1 MTEHIHRY
9 WDEEDEPQAD
19 SPQVEVD
26 DLEAVEED
34 EQLGDAGWNP
44 Q

>member
-1 MTEHIHRY
+1 MSEHIDHF

>member
-1 MTEHIHRY
+1 MPAHIDRF
-9 WDEEDEPQAD
+9 WEDEDESKTDYPQ
-19 SPQVEVD
+19 VD

-34 EQLGDAGWNP
+34 EQLGDAGDQN

>member
-1 MTEHIHRY
+1 MTGHIDRF
-9 WDEEDEPQAD
+9 WDEEEEPQAGT
-19 SPQVEVD
+19 PQVEVD

-34 EQLGDAGWNP
+34 EQLGDAGDRP